1 MNKFSVLF
9 VDDEPLTRK
18 ITVRLLS
25 RHYQILEADGG
36 EMAIKTLNEKAREI
50 RVVITDM
57 KMEDMNGMALI
68 EKISHSYPDIPI
80 IASSGD
86 LSNYDFE
93 EAISSGKLYAT
104 IEKPWNF
111 DDALTLIENAIR
123 AGGAS

>member
-36 EMAIKTLNEKAREI
+36 EMALDTLKDKGNDI
-50 RVVITDM
+50 HVVITDM
-57 KMEDMNGMALI
+57 KMEDMSGMTLI
-68 EKISHSYPDIPI
+68 EKISQLELGIPV

-86 LSNYDFE
+86 LSNYDFD
-93 EAISSGKLYAT
+93 EAIRSGKLYAT

-111 DDALTLIENAIR
+111 EDALVLIESAVQS
-123 AGGAS
+123 GKQS